1 MFLIRMAFWIIVVI
15 LLLPTDR
22 DQQSEVLGTA
32 QAAVKD
38 ISGFCTRNPDVCVK
52 GQDYF
57 QVFMAKAEFGANM
70 VMDFVNDR
78 RSDEVEVPPVYEAS
92 GEPTI
97 LAKPQSQPQN
107 VLAPSTED
115 AISRKLQD
123 PQNTLQPADLTP
135 NWHAPQGT

>member
-22 DQQSEVLGTA
+22 DQQTEVLGTA

-57 QVFMAKAEFGANM
+57 QIFMAKAEFGANM
-70 VMDFVNDR
+70 VMNFVNERTGD
-78 RSDEVEVPPVYEAS
+78 DVAVPPVYEAS
-92 GEPTI
+92 GEPVIVT
-97 LAKPQSQPQN
+97 KPQPQN
-107 VLAPSTED
+107 VLAPATED
-115 AISRKLQD
+115 EITRKLQDD
-123 PQNTLQPADLTP
+123 PQNTLRPADLAP